1 MEREGIVGKTGGYDP
16 PDPGDFMAIHLR
28 NMATYLRDIEEADMK
43 WDMEIKKSKKI
54 LDVIISNMDLFRA
67 KLATEAK
74 SQAYL
79 ADIKN
84 LNQGNKAYFARLE
97 PRVNMDIITGK
108 ITILPNQVVEQSVQL
123 KAQNVQLPTQG
134 ADQVKLTD
142 GVRSVLS
149 CVENIPKFQQEPAN
163 LSVLDPNS
171 NPYEPMFNPSVVE
184 GEGVRLGSS
193 SKMDSNLSSLE
204 KGGVMTE
211 IRNMKFA
218 DSNPKVCN
226 VQLSTDG
233 KKEDFIIGM
242 KDNVFTLLNT
252 GSLNNVKVGCGSSYE
267 PLDPG
272 DKVSKYTPNVNGKKD
287 NVFTLLNTGGVN
299 GVKVRCGS
307 SYEPPDPGDKASRYT
322 PNVTNG
328 KKDNVFTLLNTG
340 SLNNVKVGFG
350 SSYEPPDPGD
360 KAGKGDA
367 SLYDSPDPLIS
378 RPKDGFL
385 SINNVSKGVEI
396 DLSCVTTKGFC
407 CNNAGEI
414 ELKKGVVSLDN
425 CHQIL
430 SMNGLGYDRDKGVI
444 SLDKKIGLD
453 YDRDKGV
460 ISLDKKISMDYD
472 RDKGVISLDKK
483 IGVDYDRDKGVIS
496 LDKKIGLDYDREK
509 GVISLDKKI
518 GLDYDRDKGVISLDK
533 KICLDYDRDRGEIS
547 LDKKIGMDYDFYICV
562 RNFGLSLSSKK
573 YLEYIDDFPP
583 KCISFKGGG

>member
-1 MEREGIVGKTGGYDP
+1 MEKEGIVRKTGGYDP
-16 PDPGDFMAIHLR
+16 PDPGDIFNLDNMAIWLR
-28 NMATYLRDIEEADMK
+28 GSQEECDK
-43 WDMEIKKSKKI
+43 WEMEKKKQM
-54 LDVIISNMDLFRA
+54 DDIISNFDLMRA
-67 KLATEAK
+67 KLATEAR

-79 ADIKN
+79 ADIKK
-84 LNQGNKAYFARLE
+84 LNQENKAYFARLKR
-97 PRVNMDIITGK
+97 RVNMDIIAGK
-108 ITILPNQVVEQSVQL
+108 ITILPNQVVEQSIQL

-233 KKEDFIIGM
+233 KKEDFTIGM

-267 PLDPG
+267 PPDPG

-287 NVFTLLNTGGVN
+287 NVFALLNTGGVN
-299 GVKVRCGS
+299 NEGCGS
-307 SYEPPDPGDKASRYT
+307 SYEPPDPGDNASKYT
-322 PNVTNG
+322 PNVT
-328 KKDNVFTLLNTG
+328 D
-340 SLNNVKVGFG
+340 SLNIVKEGCG

-360 KAGKGDA
+360 QAGKGYA
-367 SLYDSPDPLIS
+367 SLYDSPDPLIT
-378 RPKDGFL
+378 RPTNGFL
-385 SINNVSKGVEI
+385 KEGC
-396 DLSCVTTKGFC
+396 DLANSETTF
-407 CNNAGEI
+407 
-414 ELKKGVVSLDN
+414 ELS
-425 CHQIL
+425 L
-430 SMNGLGYDRDKGVI
+430 SMNGSSYEPPDPGDQANKGYA
-444 SLDKKIGLD
+444 SLYASPDPLITRPANDLD

-460 ISLDKKISMDYD
+460 M
-472 RDKGVISLDKK
+472 SLDKK
-483 IGVDYDRDKGVIS
+483 IGVDYDRDKVIKS
-496 LDKKIGLDYDREK
+496 L
-509 GVISLDKKI
+509 
-518 GLDYDRDKGVISLDK
+518 
-533 KICLDYDRDRGEIS
+533 GE
-547 LDKKIGMDYDFYICV
+547 KIGMVYDKDKGEIYQPISIP
-562 RNFGLSLSSKK
+562 FGCYFSPGK
-573 YLEYIDDFPP
+573 YLEYIDEFPP
-583 KCISFKGGG
+583 RYISCKGGG